1 MSAARQ
7 FPNGRAAAKAY
18 AAEHGFTGRK
28 GGWIYNQA
36 DRPICQ
42 GWDSYVAMLTRRGI
56 IRDLD
61 GFSLNVF
68 SNTTRDGRPVRNVF
82 DRKPVL
88 LIGRES

>member
-1 MSAARQ
+1 VSAARK

-18 AAEHGFTGRK
+18 AAEHGITGRK
-28 GGWIYNQA
+28 GGWLYN
-36 DRPICQ
+36 DRGRTVCQ

-61 GFSLNVF
+61 GLSLSVF
-68 SNTTRDGRPVRNVF
+68 SGTSYNGRPVRNVF
-82 DRKPVL
+82 DREPVL